1 MENKLENKEEELSS
15 KTIKRKF
22 SGMFNNFLLVY
33 IVAGALFHIYSIVYL
48 FPESIWYYCFH
59 VCYFL
64 ILAFALFTNRKD
76 EYSRTH
82 INIPD
87 IINIILAFSV
97 FIYMSLSY
105 KRLIFRMVY
114 LDKVGF
120 IDLLFGIIL
129 VYLIFNAIYRLV
141 GKPLLIVS
149 SVMLIY
155 AYFGNYLSGRFEH
168 QGFSISRIVEQ
179 LSLYTDGIFG
189 LPTAISATY
198 VFMFIIFG
206 SFLTV
211 SGAGSFIF
219 DLSQSVVGG
228 TRGGIAKISVVSS
241 ALFGTISGSPIA
253 NVCVTGAFTIPNMK
267 SAGYSAVFAG
277 AVEAIASTGGCI
289 MPPVMGAVAF
299 LMAEILGVSYLK
311 VISIAALPA
320 ILYYLVLFVNIDLR
334 SVRLG
339 LKGLPREDLPKI
351 NLNLIKRGISFFGS
365 ISILVWLLVKGWSP
379 TIAAFG
385 AIISIILIGLFIKEN
400 RIGFKKIII
409 AFDTGVRACIPVAL
423 IMACTG
429 IVIGM
434 LNLTGFGIKIGSL
447 IFGIGGNNLF
457 AALFLAM
464 VVCLILGM
472 GMNITPAYLITV
484 VIAGP
489 ALIKL
494 GIIPIAAHLFIVYF
508 AAMAGVTPPIAVT
521 SFTAAGISGA
531 DPMKTGIAGVK
542 LGIAGFIVPY
552 LFIFN
557 NALLLQGS
565 ILNIILSFVFTC
577 LSLFA
582 LLIALEGWWSKKISV
597 IPRVLLAI
605 VGLLTLPLF
614 MNYVKIISGIILFII
629 VYFLIKLETK
639 RREEK

>member
-1 MENKLENKEEELSS
+1 MENKEEELSS

-22 SGMFNNFLLVY
+22 SGRFNSFLLVY
-33 IVAGALFHIYSIVYL
+33 IVAGALFHIYSVVRL

-87 IINIILAFSV
+87 IINIILVFSV

-114 LDKVGF
+114 LDEVNL

-129 VYLIFNAIYRLV
+129 VYLIFSAVYRVV
-141 GKPLLIVS
+141 GKALLIVS
-149 SVMLIY
+149 SIMLLY

-168 QGFSISRIVEQ
+168 QGFSVQRIVEQ
-179 LSLYTDGIFG
+179 LSLYTDGIYG
-189 LPTAISATY
+189 LPVAISATF

-219 DLSQSVVGG
+219 ELSQSIVGG
-228 TRGGIAKISVVSS
+228 TRGGIAKISVISS

-253 NVCVTGAFTIPNMK
+253 NVCVTGAFTIPSMK
-267 SAGYSAVFAG
+267 RAGYSPVFAG

-299 LMAEILGVSYLK
+299 LMAEILGIPYIK
-311 VISIAALPA
+311 VCIIAALPA
-320 ILYYLVLFVNIDLR
+320 ILYYLVLFVYIDIR

-339 LKGLPREDLPKI
+339 LKGLPQEDLPKI
-351 NLNLIKRGISFFGS
+351 SIRLMKRGITFFGS
-365 ISILVWLLVKGWSP
+365 IFVLVWLLAKGWSP

-385 AIISIILIGLFIKEN
+385 AIIAIILMGLFIKEN
-400 RIGFKKIII
+400 RVGFKKMIM
-409 AFDTGVRACIPVAL
+409 AFDSGVRSCIPVAL

-447 IFGIGGNNLF
+447 IFAIGGNNMF
-457 AALFLAM
+457 SALFLSM

-489 ALIKL
+489 SLIKL
-494 GIIPIAAHLFIVYF
+494 GIFPIAAHLFIVYF
-508 AAMAGVTPPIAVT
+508 AALAGVTPPIAVT

-542 LGIAGFIVPY
+542 LGLAGFVVPY
-552 LFIFN
+552 LFVYN
-557 NALLLQGS
+557 NALLMQGS
-565 ILNIILSFVFTC
+565 PLRIILTFIITC
-577 LSLFA
+577 LSMFA
-582 LLIALEGWWSKKISV
+582 LLLAVEGWWSNKISV
-597 IPRVLLAI
+597 ILRILLAI
-605 VGLLTLPLF
+605 SGLLILPLF
-614 MNYVKIISGIILFII
+614 MNPIKITSGIILLII
-629 VYFLIKLETK
+629 VSFFMKK
-639 RREEK
+639 GRERSNV

>member
-1 MENKLENKEEELSS
+1 LEKKEKIESRFV
-15 KTIKRKF
+15 KREF
-22 SGMFNNFLLVY
+22 SDVFNNFLLVY
-33 IVAGALFHIYSIVYL
+33 IIAGALFHIYSIVYL

-59 VCYFL
+59 ICYFL
-64 ILAFALFTNRKD
+64 ILAFALFTNKKD

-87 IINIILAFSV
+87 IINIILAFLV

-114 LDKVGF
+114 LEEVNF

-129 VYLIFNAIYRLV
+129 VYLIYNAIYRLV

-155 AYFGNYLSGRFEH
+155 AYFGNYLSGKFEH

-179 LSLYTDGIFG
+179 LTLYSDGIFG
-189 LPTAISATY
+189 LPAAISATY

-211 SGAGSFIF
+211 AGAGDFIF
-219 DLSQSVVGG
+219 DFSQAIVGG
-228 TRGGIAKISVVSS
+228 ARGGIAKISVITS

-267 SAGYSAVFAG
+267 KAGYSPVFAG

-289 MPPVMGAVAF
+289 TPPVMGAVAF
-299 LMAEILGVSYLK
+299 LMAEILGISYLK
-311 VISIAALPA
+311 IIVIAALPA
-320 ILYYLVLFVNIDLR
+320 FLYYFILFMNIDLR
-334 SVRLG
+334 ATRLG
-339 LKGLPREDLPKI
+339 LKGFPPEDRPKI
-351 NLNLIKRGISFFGS
+351 NIHLMKKSISFFGPM
-365 ISILVWLLVKGWSP
+365 IILVWLLVKGWTP
-379 TIAAFG
+379 TFAAFG
-385 AIISIILIGLFIKEN
+385 AVVSVILIGLIIKEN
-400 RIGFKKIII
+400 RIGFKEIIK
-409 AFDTGVRACIPVAL
+409 AFDSGVRSCIIVTL

-447 IFGIGGNNLF
+447 IFAIGGNNLF
-457 AALFLAM
+457 IALFLAM
-464 VVCLILGM
+464 MVCLILGM

-489 ALIKL
+489 ALVKL

-508 AAMAGVTPPIAVT
+508 AALAGVTPPIAVT

-531 DPMKTGIAGVK
+531 DHMKTGIAGFK
-542 LGIAGFIVPY
+542 LGIAGFVVPY
-552 LFIFN
+552 LFVFN
-557 NALLLQGS
+557 NALLLQDT
-565 ILNIILSFVFTC
+565 ILNIVLTFVLTC
-577 LSLFA
+577 ISLFA
-582 LLIALEGWWSKKISV
+582 FMLALEGWWKKKIS
-597 IPRVLLAI
+597 IMPRIMLAVGSLLVLPIYMSL
-605 VGLLTLPLF
+605 
-614 MNYVKIISGIILFII
+614 VKIIPGLILLII
-629 VYFLIKLETK
+629 VYFLIKLE
-639 RREEK
+639 EKSSNI